1 MWWWKGCN
9 AHWPLIAFDISSY
22 NTQWKKSATNSLRW
36 LPVDTLNCT
45 DGTLLRSSSTSLRS
59 KPSIHSW
66 MAPGFFGG
74 AGSISWVY
82 MGLDGPHA
90 TAPGHWAPLH
100 LHLGPAKT
108 LQPAPQGVGSS
119 RGLPL
124 GCQTRFDYN
133 NNKQVCNVHQ
143 LTLLWN
149 IRHWR
154 ILWGP
159 RAQI

>member
-1 MWWWKGCN
+1 
-9 AHWPLIAFDISSY
+9 
-22 NTQWKKSATNSLRW
+22 
-36 LPVDTLNCT
+36 
-45 DGTLLRSSSTSLRS
+45 
-59 KPSIHSW
+59 

-90 TAPGHWAPLH
+90 TAPGHWAPLR

-119 RGLPL
+119 WGLPL
-124 GCQTRFDYN
+124 GCQTRFDCN

-143 LTLLWN
+143 LTSL
-149 IRHWR
+149 
-154 ILWGP
+154 
-159 RAQI
+159 